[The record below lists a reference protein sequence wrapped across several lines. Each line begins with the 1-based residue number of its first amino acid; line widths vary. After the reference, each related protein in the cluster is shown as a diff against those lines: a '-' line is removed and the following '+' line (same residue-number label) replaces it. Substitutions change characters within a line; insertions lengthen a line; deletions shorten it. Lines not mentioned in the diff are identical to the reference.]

1 MFGVN
6 CNRQAPE
13 VTLVYQFLAE
23 THGWVSVNICCV
35 NKETEESSRRRE
47 EHMRFSVWKGATGV
61 VGLFSQWN
69 GIAGNDATERREP
82 DGESYGNYEN

>member
-1 MFGVN
+1 
-6 CNRQAPE
+6 
-13 VTLVYQFLAE
+13 
-23 THGWVSVNICCV
+23 
-35 NKETEESSRRRE
+35 
-47 EHMRFSVWKGATGV
+47 MRFSVWKGATGV